1 MDVHPVKA
9 NQCKRT
15 VPLPTPIKVKKLAF
29 YLEGCHKTRYNELTL
44 GNICEKSNSKMKR
57 EM

>member
-1 MDVHPVKA
+1 
-9 NQCKRT
+9 

-44 GNICEKSNSKMKR
+44 GNICEKSNSKNETRNVSKKV
-57 EM
+57 